1 MYDVRDNG
9 PKKLSDPRFTDCRAG
24 GTCLYLMEECSFYYN
39 QSGQLQEDIKGLL
52 KQATKIWHL
61 SSRGVWS
68 SPFPSWLQPFL
79 GPVII
84 ILLGLLFGPCILQL
98 LPKFISI
105 RLQQFQAKLMLL
117 QWWMLVSDTEH
128 LNLDQVEK
136 DFCSA
141 RQAYAHTQQ
150 KKVTGKRDFRP
161 NSQKIS

>member
-1 MYDVRDNG
+1 M
-9 PKKLSDPRFTDCRAG
+9 
-24 GTCLYLMEECSFYYN
+24 
-39 QSGQLQEDIKGLL
+39 GQ
-52 KQATKIWHL
+52 
-61 SSRGVWS
+61 
-68 SPFPSWLQPFL
+68 
-79 GPVII
+79 VIT

-141 RQAYAHTQQ
+141 REDYTHAQ
-150 KKVTGKRDFRP
+150 KEEVTEERDLHP
-161 NSQKIS
+161 KS